1 MAASE
6 SRYPEL
12 ARLARMPLER
22 VTAMDELADGAATI
36 AGPIAAGLSIALVG
50 PELTLWLTALCS
62 ITAAALNAIYLPGRR
77 RAARGTVARQGA
89 LIGVRFLWS
98 EPPLL
103 VLTGMAV
110 VSLFSA
116 LDAVVM
122 PVFLRDSGRDAAD
135 LGRFL
140 ALAGGGIAALA
151 YARHGQRLGP
161 RRILLASLALETLAF
176 ALLALQ
182 GGDALMLL
190 SGALAGLGV
199 GPLNPLI
206 STALLRTP
214 AAIRGRVLSAFNALA
229 LVATP
234 LAVLLAGAAIELAG
248 TRAVMICLAA
258 MFALLALPCLPR
270 PRGGSRAPASP
281 NNRESSR

>member
-1 MAASE
+1 M
-6 SRYPEL
+6 
-12 ARLARMPLER
+12 
-22 VTAMDELADGAATI
+22 
-36 AGPIAAGLSIALVG
+36 
-50 PELTLWLTALCS
+50 
-62 ITAAALNAIYLPGRR
+62 
-77 RAARGTVARQGA
+77 ARQGA

-98 EPPLL
+98 EPPLRAL

-135 LGRFL
+135 LGSFL
-140 ALAGGGIAALA
+140 ALAGGGAIVSALA

-182 GGDALMLL
+182 DGDALMLL

-199 GPLNPLI
+199 AR
-206 STALLRTP
+206 S
-214 AAIRGRVLSAFNALA
+214 IR
-229 LVATP
+229 
-234 LAVLLAGAAIELAG
+234 
-248 TRAVMICLAA
+248 
-258 MFALLALPCLPR
+258 
-270 PRGGSRAPASP
+270 
-281 NNRESSR
+281 